1 MSGLC
6 PCTGSLSPRNHPAG
20 DWTSPATAP
29 APPETLTSW
38 KGHMCLLRTEVPSLV
53 QRAAGCGLFRWR
65 PLHHQDYSIACCVTR
80 ENQTSKLLQFKWQ
93 LLSVTFCQENFGLW
107 ISFMGAHKMNW
118 GAFIEWNTLE
128 PLKRMRQ
135 SCIKMSVI
143 SSLFF
148 YVVKWQKPAVEEHE
162 LFYSMFIT

>member
-1 MSGLC
+1 MPL
-6 PCTGSLSPRNHPAG
+6 H
-20 DWTSPATAP
+20 WI
-29 APPETLTSW
+29 TLTQESPGWGLNLSCHRSSSSW
-38 KGHMCLLRTEVPSLV
+38 DTYLLERPHVFAKDRGTFFGPES
-53 QRAAGCGLFRWR
+53 AALCGLFRWR